1 MMKKGKDICKTLKR
15 IRKEVA
21 DANEIVYKPRECHHQ
36 GPCRGTCPACEAE
49 VRYLEQQLSLRQRL
63 GKAVAVAG
71 IAMSALNVHAQ
82 GTAVSA
88 LPTSSLGQEVTD
100 STLQKELPV
109 KSMLREGEKGIIWR
123 GQLVD
128 KEGEP
133 IIGASIL
140 RTDIP
145 KNRDMGAVTNVDGRF
160 AVEVPVGAELTFYYV
175 GFVNVVKTIE
185 NDNPSTQVM
194 MEDEMMLGEVQYV
207 VGRLSY
213 DDVYGHYRIK

>member
-1 MMKKGKDICKTLKR
+1 MSKGKDICKTLKR

-36 GPCRGTCPACEAE
+36 GPCSGTCPACEAE

-82 GTAVSA
+82 GTAASA
-88 LPTSSLGQEVTD
+88 LPASSLGQEVTD

-133 IIGASIL
+133 VIGASIL

-145 KNRDMGAVTNVDGRF
+145 KDRDMGAVTDFDGRF
-160 AVEVPVGAELTFYYV
+160 AVEVPVGAELTFYYI

-207 VGRLSY
+207 VGRLSH
-213 DDVYGHYRIK
+213 DDVYGRYRIK

>member
-1 MMKKGKDICKTLKR
+1 M
-15 IRKEVA
+15 
-21 DANEIVYKPRECHHQ
+21 
-36 GPCRGTCPACEAE
+36 
-49 VRYLEQQLSLRQRL
+49 RYLEQQLSLRQRL

-88 LPTSSLGQEVTD
+88 LPASNLGQEVTD

-145 KNRDMGAVTNVDGRF
+145 KDRDMGAVTNVDGRF
-160 AVEVPVGAELTFYYV
+160 AVEVPVGAELTFYYI

-213 DDVYGHYRIK
+213 DDVYGRYRIK

>member
-1 MMKKGKDICKTLKR
+1 MKKGKDICKTLKR